1 MNEQF
6 FVKELQR
13 FTDALVSEW
22 LVGPKVDEKSEV
34 LINFAV
40 YDPPALDHRMKKGY
54 KLIVPVRE
62 PVAWMVSASSNFLK
76 KVSSAE

>member
-6 FVKELQR
+6 FVNELQR
-13 FTDALVSEW
+13 FTGVLVSEW
-22 LVGPKVDEKSEV
+22 LVGPKVDEKPEV

-40 YDPPALDHRMKKGY
+40 YDPQALDHQMKNGY

>member
-13 FTDALVSEW
+13 FTGALVSEW
-22 LVGPKVDEKSEV
+22 LVGPKVDEKPEV

-40 YDPPALDHRMKKGY
+40 YDPQALDHRMKNGY